1 MAARVEID
9 YTDAQRTLQAIARRA
24 PRLKRDI
31 SKSLRA
37 SANEVK
43 SKQQQEVG
51 SGSLS
56 GAIANSVR
64 VEVRYTGRYTG
75 VNIRASG
82 ARMPQRN
89 MRRMPRYV
97 DQGSWRHPVFP
108 HGDREDWNWAEQQS
122 WSPGWFTDTGK
133 AELPEVRK
141 DMEQTINAYVRYL
154 AAAG

>member
-1 MAARVEID
+1 MARVEID
-9 YTDAQRTLQAIARRA
+9 YTDAQRALQAIARRA

-43 SKQQQEVG
+43 EKQQAEVG

-56 GAIANSVR
+56 SAIANSVK
-64 VEVRYTGRYTG
+64 VEIRYTGRYTG

-82 ARMPQRN
+82 AKMPNKN
-89 MRRMPRYV
+89 MRRLPKYV

-108 HGDREDWNWAEQQS
+108 SGPREDWEWADQTS
-122 WSPGWFTDTGK
+122 WAQGWFTDTGRK
-133 AELPEVRK
+133 ELPEVRK
-141 DMEQTINAYVRYL
+141 DMEATINTYVRYL
-154 AAAG
+154 ASGL

>member
-1 MAARVEID
+1 MARVEID
-9 YTDAQRTLQAIARRA
+9 YTDAQRALQAIARRA

-43 SKQQQEVG
+43 EKQQSEVG

-56 GAIANSVR
+56 SAIANSVR

-82 ARMPQRN
+82 AKMPNKN
-89 MRRMPRYV
+89 MRRLPKYV

-108 HGDREDWNWAEQQS
+108 SGDREDWEWADQTS
-122 WSPGWFTDTGK
+122 WSPGWFTDTGRQ
-133 AELPEVRK
+133 ELPEVRK
-141 DMEQTINAYVRYL
+141 DMEATINTYVRYL
-154 AAAG
+154 ASGL

>member
-43 SKQQQEVG
+43 AKQQQEVG

-89 MRRMPRYV
+89 MRRLPRYV
-97 DQGSWRHPVFP
+97 DQGSWRHPVYGGP
-108 HGDREDWNWAEQQS
+108 AWVTQSS

>member
-1 MAARVEID
+1 MARVEID
-9 YTDAQRTLQAIARRA
+9 YTDAQRALQAIARRA

-43 SKQQQEVG
+43 EKQQSEVG

-56 GAIANSVR
+56 SAIANSVR

-82 ARMPQRN
+82 AKMPNKN
-89 MRRMPRYV
+89 MRRLPKYV

-108 HGDREDWNWAEQQS
+108 SGDRKDWEWADQAS
-122 WSPGWFTDTGK
+122 WAPGWFTDTGRK
-133 AELPEVRK
+133 ELPEVRK
-141 DMEQTINAYVRYL
+141 DMEATINTYVRYL
-154 AAAG
+154 ASGL